1 MKALDIIKSTVLEI
15 NKQLKKEDEIIVKKN
30 FEILGPKSNLDS
42 IIIVNFFIALE

>member
-30 FEILGPKSNLDS
+30 SENSLNFVSDFVSNY
-42 IIIVNFFIALE
+42 